1 MWTSVCHKCTGRGTG
16 ASAGVPVSQ
25 PVVRRRSMM
34 VSIGQRTPTNKTG
47 KPLRYRAQSG
57 RIPAGQRRRRD
68 GRRPPRRSAPRGCGR
83 RWTHKARDKGS
94 ERVPRCPGVR
104 RRSQPHPW
112 QVAGW
117 GHLHKPINAQVHPHA
132 IERVLDN
139 VDDARLPG
147 SRRAIQDDDL
157 SWCTGLC
164 QAISSLAARRNRR
177 PAC

>member
-1 MWTSVCHKCTGRGTG
+1 MS
-16 ASAGVPVSQ
+16 
-25 PVVRRRSMM
+25 
-34 VSIGQRTPTNKTG
+34 
-47 KPLRYRAQSG
+47 
-57 RIPAGQRRRRD
+57 
-68 GRRPPRRSAPRGCGR
+68 
-83 RWTHKARDKGS
+83 
-94 ERVPRCPGVR
+94 RCPGVR
-104 RRSQPHPW
+104 RQVEPHPW

-164 QAISSLAARRNRR
+164 QAVFSLADVETAARLAETRCRMTAR
-177 PAC
+177 